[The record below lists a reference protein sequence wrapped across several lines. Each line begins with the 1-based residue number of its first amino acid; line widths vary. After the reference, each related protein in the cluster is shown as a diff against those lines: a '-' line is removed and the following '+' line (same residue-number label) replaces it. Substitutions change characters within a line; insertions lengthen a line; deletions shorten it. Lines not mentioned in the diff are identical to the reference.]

1 MFYEVFSVMLFKS
14 TCCLLVQFVEELSAC
29 IILIKEVQGFV
40 VMEISELQF
49 SDHLQLLLVVD
60 DKIEELE
67 IVLFIN

>member
-1 MFYEVFSVMLFKS
+1 MLFKN
-14 TCCLLVQFVEELSAC
+14 TCCLLVQFVEVLSAC
-29 IILIKEVQGFV
+29 IILIKEIKVIV

-49 SDHLQLLLVVD
+49 SDHLQLLLAVH